1 MSNSKQAAQST
12 PVPDVRLQTVTGRIP
27 VTGVQPVVQDGRFPA
42 KAVVG
47 EDIPVRATV
56 FGEGHDAVRATV
68 RLLDPS
74 GAEVQRVHMRPG
86 RPGLDE
92 FLATLRPSETG
103 VHHFVVEGWH
113 DPVGTWLHAA
123 TVKLVAGVDV
133 ELMLAEGAALFRAAA
148 EDAERSAQD
157 RAAFEETARV
167 LADEGLVPAQRLAG
181 AESAELAAVLGARP
195 LREHVTSSE
204 LLPLDVQRELA
215 GRGGW
220 YEFFPRSEGARFDEA
235 AGTWSSGTFT
245 TAARRLPAVA
255 RMGFQV
261 VYLPP
266 IHPIGTAHRKGPN
279 NTLTA
284 GPQDPGSPWAI
295 GAAEGGHEAVHPDL
309 GTLAD
314 FEAFVAAAAD
324 EGLEVALDL
333 ALQCSPDHPWVA
345 EHPEWF
351 TTRVDGTIAYAENP
365 PKKYQDIYPLNF
377 DNDPEGL
384 AQAVLEVVQG
394 WVGRGVHIFRVD
406 NPHTKPLWFWEWL
419 IARVRAE
426 EPRVVF
432 LAEAFTRPAMMHA
445 LGTVGFQQSYGYF
458 TWRNTAAELAEYLE
472 EISHETPAFFRPN
485 FFVNTPDILTEY
497 LQHGGP
503 GAFRIRAV
511 VAALANPLWGVY
523 AGYEL
528 FEHVARPGAEEYIDN
543 EKYEYR
549 PRDWEGAEAAGASLA
564 PYLTRLNEI
573 RAAHPALRDLQNL
586 TLHRS
591 THPDLLVFS
600 KTRTA
605 RPEGEHRDAEAVTDA
620 GAHEDTV
627 ITVVTVNPHHVA
639 EATLDLD
646 LSALRLRPED
656 LDESG
661 SFEVEDLLTGQRWR
675 WGRTPY
681 VRLDPHVEPA
691 HVLRVVRHG

>member
-1 MSNSKQAAQST
+1 MSNPKRAAQST
-12 PVPDVRLQTVTGRIP
+12 PVSDVRLQTVTGRIP

-47 EDIPVRATV
+47 EDVPVRATV

-123 TVKLVAGVDV
+123 TVKLAAGVDV

-295 GAAEGGHEAVHPDL
+295 GAAEGGHDAVHPDL
-309 GTLAD
+309 GTIAD
-314 FEAFVAAAAD
+314 FEDFVAAAAD

-472 EISHETPAFFRPN
+472 EISHETPAFYRPN

-528 FEHVARPGAEEYIDN
+528 FEHVARPGAEESIDN

>member
-103 VHHFVVEGWH
+103 VHHFVVGGWH

-295 GAAEGGHEAVHPDL
+295 GAAEGGHDAVHPDL
-309 GTLAD
+309 GTIAD
-314 FEAFVAAAAD
+314 FEDFVAAAAD